1 MDYPRLHLLDQG
13 FDPSAPVDVGAAVD
27 REIRRMGWL
36 EAIRPGQRVLITAG
50 SRGVECMTAVLRA
63 AVAAIRAAGAAPLIL
78 PAMGSHGGGTA
89 RGQIDVLHHL
99 GQSEASLG
107 APLHDG
113 IEPVV
118 VGAVEGTPVVADR
131 AAVAADHILLVN
143 RVKEH
148 TEFIGEFESGLIKM
162 AVVGLGRIAGA
173 EVMHELAVHVSYTR
187 ALRSIAQVLFARL
200 PIRGGIAIL
209 EDKANRVRRIEAVS
223 AAALFEREPQL
234 LREAREHHAA
244 LPFERLDVLLV
255 DEIGKDISGAGFDT
269 KVIGRIMNIYE
280 KECDRPRITRIVLR
294 DLSERTGGNAI
305 GLGLADYVHRRV
317 VARMDAEMT
326 AVNCITAVAP
336 EKGRIPLTLAS
347 DRLALEAALR
357 SIGTWT
363 PQSVRLA
370 WIVNTARLERLAVS
384 PALAEEARAAGLAV
398 GAASFALPF
407 DSQGELPGL
416 GRLLE
421 TWGAETPRRAGVP
434 AGGAC
439 P

>member
-1 MDYPRLHLLDQG
+1 VY
-13 FDPSAPVDVGAAVD
+13 
-27 REIRRMGWL
+27 
-36 EAIRPGQRVLITAG
+36 
-50 SRGVECMTAVLRA
+50 
-63 AVAAIRAAGAAPLIL
+63 
-78 PAMGSHGGGTA
+78 
-89 RGQIDVLHHL
+89 
-99 GQSEASLG
+99 
-107 APLHDG
+107 
-113 IEPVV
+113 
-118 VGAVEGTPVVADR
+118 ADR
-131 AAVAADHILLVN
+131 TAVAADHILLVN
-143 RVKEH
+143 RDKEH

-173 EVMHELAVHVSYTR
+173 EVMHALAVRLSYTR
-187 ALRSIAQVLFARL
+187 ALQAIAQVLFARL
-200 PIRGGIAIL
+200 PILGGIAIL
-209 EDKANRVRRIEAVS
+209 EDKANRVRRVEAVP
-223 AAALFEREPQL
+223 AAALFDREPQL

-244 LPFERLDVLLV
+244 LPFEQLDVLLV

-294 DLSERTGGNAI
+294 GLSERTGGNAI

-317 VARMDAEMT
+317 VAEMDAAMT

-336 EKGRIPLTLAS
+336 EKGRIPIALAS

-357 SIGTWT
+357 TIGTWT

-384 PALAEEARAAGLAV
+384 PGLVEEARAAGLPV
-398 GAASFALPF
+398 GAESFALPF

-416 GRLLE
+416 CRLLDS
-421 TWGAETPRRAGVP
+421 WGPGPPRPAGTP